1 MPIPELYRDLLS
13 KPALVVG
20 SARSGQAAASLL
32 REKSVEVFVTDSGPI
47 SEKGKALFDSIGV
60 RWEEQGHT
68 EKSSEC
74 DWMVL
79 SPGVPTSAPIV
90 QQYLADKKPV
100 VSEIEMASWFLKDH
114 QRIIA
119 VTGTNGKTTVTNW
132 LADVWKRSGRTFSAG
147 GNLGTPFSWMIQ
159 HQGDVDD
166 MILEVSSFQ
175 LDHIHFFRPNVSVI
189 LNITPD
195 HMDRYQNSFELY
207 AASKERIAMNQ
218 THDDVFV
225 YNADDA
231 HCTAI
236 ARRLTERE
244 NAPSLAPFSLTTPL
258 NEGGWIDHHTLTIH
272 LNQKDEI
279 QMPIQALALPGLHN
293 TGNGL
298 ATAITALISGIKSDT
313 IKEALSQFEGVEHRL
328 EMVRELDGVRYINDS
343 KATNVNAVWYA
354 LDSFQMPITLIMG
367 GRDKGNDY
375 TELESQLRSKVRAIV
390 MIGEAAPKIEAQ
402 LSGVVPDLMKAN
414 SMAEAV
420 RMARKMAKRG
430 EIVLLSP
437 ACSSFD
443 MFENYEQRGEVFKRE
458 VLSL

>member
-1 MPIPELYRDLLS
+1 
-13 KPALVVG
+13 
-20 SARSGQAAASLL
+20 
-32 REKSVEVFVTDSGPI
+32 
-47 SEKGKALFDSIGV
+47 
-60 RWEEQGHT
+60 
-68 EKSSEC
+68 
-74 DWMVL
+74 
-79 SPGVPTSAPIV
+79 
-90 QQYLADKKPV
+90 
-100 VSEIEMASWFLKDH
+100 
-114 QRIIA
+114 
-119 VTGTNGKTTVTNW
+119 
-132 LADVWKRSGRTFSAG
+132 
-147 GNLGTPFSWMIQ
+147 
-159 HQGDVDD
+159 

-218 THDDVFV
+218 THGDVFV

-236 ARRLTERE
+236 AHRLAERE
-244 NAPSLAPFSLTTPL
+244 HAPSLAPFSLTTPL
-258 NEGGWIDHHTLTIH
+258 KEGGWIDHHTLTIH

-279 QMPIQALALPGLHN
+279 QMPIQELALPGLHN

-298 ATAITALISGIKSDT
+298 ATAITALISGIKSNT

-390 MIGEAAPKIEAQ
+390 MIGEAVPKIEAQ